1 MTGWGRSPVRLR
13 SRHTGGDKSIEK
25 IKEKRTG
32 AKGLREK
39 VKSAPKELVHRGLED
54 GTERLRLQFRDAAQ
68 RGQQDGDGGDQI
80 EDTAAGGARQVERG
94 GRDLLKSRRRD
105 GKSQEP
111 TDRSQS
117 CTWDPDRSTSPPT
130 RTHP

>member
-54 GTERLRLQFRDAAQ
+54 STERLRLQFRDAAQ

-80 EDTAAGGARQVERG
+80 EDTAAGG
-94 GRDLLKSRRRD
+94 
-105 GKSQEP
+105 
-111 TDRSQS
+111 
-117 CTWDPDRSTSPPT
+117 
-130 RTHP
+130 